1 MNYTAVVSG
10 GWIILC
16 LMYFYC
22 PKYGGKYWFK
32 GPIQNIAAEGT
43 DTESMGGSM
52 SMEDEKKVEA

>member
-16 LMYFYC
+16 LLYFYC

-32 GPIQNIAAEGT
+32 GPIKNIDDGAA
-43 DTESMGGSM
+43 DIESMGGSV
-52 SMEDEKKVEA
+52 STDDEKKMEP